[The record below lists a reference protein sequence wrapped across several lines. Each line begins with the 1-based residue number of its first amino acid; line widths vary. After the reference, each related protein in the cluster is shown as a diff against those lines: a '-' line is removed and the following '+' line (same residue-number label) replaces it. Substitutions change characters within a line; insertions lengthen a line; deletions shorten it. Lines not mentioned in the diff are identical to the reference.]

1 MKTKLINLK
10 TSRVKEK
17 EGNQKLLTQKRNK
30 TNKINWLIN
39 KIYNYRLINNKTK
52 LLANRPIQ
60 AC

>member
-52 LLANRPIQ
+52 LLTNRLIQ

>member
-1 MKTKLINLK
+1 MKTKPINLK
-10 TSRVKEK
+10 ITKAKER
-17 EGNQKLLTQKRNK
+17 EGNQKLQTLKRNK

-52 LLANRPIQ
+52 LLTNRPIQ

>member
-1 MKTKLINLK
+1 MKTKPINLK
-10 TSRVKEK
+10 ITKAKEK

-52 LLANRPIQ
+52 LLTNRPIQ

>member
-1 MKTKLINLK
+1 MKTKSINLK
-10 TSRVKEK
+10 TSKAKEK
-17 EGNQKLLTQKRNK
+17 EGNQKLQTQKRNK

-52 LLANRPIQ
+52 LLTNRLIQ

>member
-1 MKTKLINLK
+1 MKTKPINLK

-17 EGNQKLLTQKRNK
+17 EGNQKLQTQRRNK

-52 LLANRPIQ
+52 LLTNRPIQ